1 MSEKLVIVARY
12 TDYLEA
18 DLARQM
24 LEDEGIQVFA
34 LGQNVGNVYSGV
46 PAVVDIQ
53 LQTPESQA
61 EEAKEIL
68 EDARHEADVEGGLE
82 GEDWDEEDEEQE

>member
-1 MSEKLVIVARY
+1 MSEKLVTVARY

-24 LEDEGIQVFA
+24 LEDEGIKAFVM
-34 LGQNVGNVYSGV
+34 GQNVGNVYSGV
-46 PAVVDIQ
+46 PVVVDIQ

-61 EEAKEIL
+61 EEAREIL
-68 EDARHEADVEGGLE
+68 DDARQAADVDEDLE
-82 GEDWDEEDEEQE
+82 GEDWDEDDEEQE

>member
-24 LEDEGIQVFA
+24 LEDEGIKVFA